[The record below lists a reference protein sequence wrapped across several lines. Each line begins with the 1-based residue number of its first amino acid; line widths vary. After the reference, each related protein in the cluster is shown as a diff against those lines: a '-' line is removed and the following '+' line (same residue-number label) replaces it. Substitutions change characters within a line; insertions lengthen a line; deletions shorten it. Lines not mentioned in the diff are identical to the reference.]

1 MPYLGSVSLQAR
13 TRLRKLFSKTMPF
26 CDLRVVFKSPFKPF
40 NFFRFKD
47 RVPNY
52 LTSGVI
58 YQCKCGSCNA
68 TYIGKSIRHCK
79 VRYCEHLNV
88 SHLTGKRLLKYTHS
102 AVGDHIL
109 QHQHDIVLD
118 DFSII
123 AKEKINYILEIKES
137 LVILRDKPS
146 LNKTI
151 YTTPLYLYNS

>member
-1 MPYLGSVSLQAR
+1 M
-13 TRLRKLFSKTMPF
+13 
-26 CDLRVVFKSPFKPF
+26 FKSPLKLSK
-40 NFFRFKD
+40 FFCFKD

-52 LTSGVI
+52 LTSGAI
-58 YQCKCGSCNA
+58 YQCKRGSCNA

-79 VRYCEHLNV
+79 DRY
-88 SHLTGKRLLKYTHS
+88 S

-109 QHQHDIVLD
+109 QHQHDIGLD